1 MTSILPTKVTTT
13 SNNMNKTKQPKLAL
27 CALSTSVLMGLGM
40 ASSTVHAEQAPVAKS
55 DIEHIQIISRKDE
68 LNKEAGSVTLLDE
81 VALEKFE
88 YDDIH
93 RILANVPGVNIR
105 QEDGYGLRPNIGFR
119 GVPPER
125 SKKINILEDGVLIG
139 PAPYSA
145 PAAYYFPSMARMTS
159 VEVVKGP
166 GAVKYGP
173 NTVAGTLNLT
183 TRSIPESSLGQLEI
197 AAGSNGY
204 KKLHTHYGT
213 STDMADGVVGFMGEI
228 LRQQADGF
236 KDIDNASQSLF
247 DEDSGFVKNDVLIKA
262 NYSNRLN
269 LFGDEFEQTY
279 EIKLNHSNE
288 DSNETYLGLTDSDF
302 AANPYR
308 RYAISQ
314 GANMDWEQNQV
325 QLSHRLVADKLSVTT
340 RIYNNEFTRAWRKVN
355 SFAQTG
361 NTATD
366 RTLQEVL
373 AAPNEGIN
381 QALYQVISGEKD
393 SEALFEQLVVGTI
406 ARSYVSRGIQSDL
419 KLSTAIAGVPNLIN
433 VGVRFHNDRI
443 DRDHFEQNY
452 LMQSGVLTPDQI
464 GTKFTTVN
472 FEETD
477 AISLYLADTVSFG
490 QLDVTIGGRAEL
502 LDSRYQ
508 NEVAGKEQDWLEKQ
522 TDVFLYSTS
531 AFYTL
536 NEHMGLFAGVHEGFV
551 PTSPKQAAEIR
562 PEESV
567 NYELGYRYNDQ
578 QTQFETVLFFNDFD
592 NLKESCSFSTSA
604 SCTNTA
610 RVDQEYN
617 GGEVDVQG
625 LELNLQRREYVSDD
639 FDLPWSITY
648 TRTDS
653 EFKNSFN
660 STFELWGDVTAGDSV
675 PYLPEQQ
682 LTVNLGLA
690 GNQWQ
695 INMLVKYTDEM
706 QEAAGE
712 NVALSGQ
719 TTDAYTVIDLS
730 ASYELGQWGSVY
742 AKVDNVTDKVAL
754 VSRRP
759 FGARPSKPRQVFFGY
774 KYDF

>member
-1 MTSILPTKVTTT
+1 MKSSTNKIMTKTTT
-13 SNNMNKTKQPKLAL
+13 SSVSIAVLSAL
-27 CALSTSVLMGLGM
+27 GLI
-40 ASSTVHAEQAPVAKS
+40 ASNAYAEETAPVAKAEQ

-68 LNKEAGSVTLLDE
+68 LNKAAGSVTLLDE

-119 GVPPER
+119 GVTPER

-139 PAPYSA
+139 PSPYSA
-145 PAAYYFPSMARMTS
+145 PAAYYFPSMSRMTS

-166 GAVKYGP
+166 GAIKYGP

-183 TRSIPESSLGQLEI
+183 TRAIPELAAGQLEV

-204 KKLHTHYGT
+204 GKLHAHYGDT
-213 STDMADGVVGFMGEI
+213 TELKDGRLGFVGEI

-236 KDIDNASQSLF
+236 KDIDNAEQSLF
-247 DEDSGFVKNDVLIKA
+247 DDDSGFVKNDFMLKA
-262 NYSNRLN
+262 GYANTLN
-269 LFGDEFEQTY
+269 LFGDLVEQSF
-279 EIKLNHSNE
+279 EIKISHSNE
-288 DSNETYLGLTDSDF
+288 DSNETYLGLTDEDF
-302 AANPYR
+302 DANPYR

-314 GANMDWEQNQV
+314 AANMDWEHDQV
-325 QLSHRLVADKLSVTT
+325 QLTHQLLASKFSLTT
-340 RIYNNEFTRAWRKVN
+340 RLYNNEFTRAWRKVN

-373 AAPNEGIN
+373 ANPDEGIN
-381 QALYQVISGEKD
+381 QEFYQVITGQKD
-393 SEALFEQLVVGTI
+393 SESLFEQLVVGTND
-406 ARSYVSRGIQSDL
+406 RSYYSRGIQSDL
-419 KLSTAIAGVPNLIN
+419 KFSTSIAGTLNLFN
-433 VGVRFHNDRI
+433 VGVRFHQDRI

-452 LMQSGVLTPDQI
+452 LMKSGVLTPDQL
-464 GTKFTTVN
+464 GPEFTTVN
-472 FEETD
+472 YEETD
-477 AISLYLADTVSFG
+477 AISLYFSDTLTFG
-490 QLDVTIGGRAEL
+490 ALDVTLGGRAEL
-502 LDSRYQ
+502 TDSRYQ
-508 NEVAGKEQDWLEKQ
+508 NEVEGAEQDWLEKQ
-522 TDVFLYSTS
+522 TDVFLYSAS

-536 NEHMGLFAGVHEGFV
+536 NDNMGLFAGVHEGFV
-551 PTSPKQAAEIR
+551 PTSPKQAPEIQ

-604 SCTNTA
+604 SCTNSA
-610 RVDQEYN
+610 LVDQEYN
-617 GGEVDVQG
+617 GGEVDVKG
-625 LELNLQRREYVSDD
+625 LELNLQRREYISEY
-639 FDLPWSITY
+639 FDLPWSVTY

-653 EFKNSFN
+653 EFKNSFD

-690 GNQWQ
+690 GTNWQ
-695 INMLVKYTDEM
+695 VNLLVKYIDEM
-706 QEAAGE
+706 QEAAGD
-712 NVALSGQ
+712 NVALSGKV
-719 TTDAYTVIDLS
+719 TDAYTVVDLS
-730 ASYELGQWGSVY
+730 ASYELGEWGSVY

-759 FGARPSKPRQVFFGY
+759 FGARPSKPRQVFVGY